1 MADACYA
8 PVLIDPHLQL
18 ETARYAPVLI
28 SLHGLLWVIG
38 GCALGTSPGH
48 KQSSAR
54 ATSGT
59 SMFEQAPSVECFDNT
74 TRQHYILPQFST
86 LTAVVCK
93 TKKDTDQACRLCCET
108 SGNGAVLEYEGSE
121 RYGAPGIC
129 YRCAIRSFG
138 HR

>member
-1 MADACYA
+1 MLPGPDDCKDHGFMGKQFHF
-8 PVLIDPHLQL
+8 LGLDGQDEWQTHEHLQL
-18 ETARYAPVLI
+18 KTARYAPVLI

-74 TRQHYILPQFST
+74 TRKHYNVILPQFPT
-86 LTAVVCK
+86 LTA
-93 TKKDTDQACRLCCET
+93 
-108 SGNGAVLEYEGSE
+108 S
-121 RYGAPGIC
+121 
-129 YRCAIRSFG
+129 
-138 HR
+138 